1 MEYEQNS
8 TCRGGRPRNGTHE
21 NRGEKAID
29 ASVRIAVRAFREGE
43 SLTMSGLGTFRVVQ
57 RTPRTGRNPR
67 TGAQVKV
74 PARKVLK
81 FRSTTDLE

>member
-1 MEYEQNS
+1 MNKTQLAAAVALA
-8 TCRGGRPRNGTHE
+8 TGLTKIAAK
-21 NRGEKAID
+21 KAID
-29 ASVRIAVRAFREGE
+29 ASVRIAGRAFREGE
-43 SLTMSGLGTFRVVQ
+43 SLTMSGLGTFRGVQ

-81 FRSTTDLE
+81 FRSTTDLD

>member
-1 MEYEQNS
+1 MNKTQLAEAVALE
-8 TCRGGRPRNGTHE
+8 TGLTKIAAK
-21 NRGEKAID
+21 KAID

-74 PARKVLK
+74 PAGKVLK

>member
-1 MEYEQNS
+1 MNKTQLAEAVALE
-8 TCRGGRPRNGTHE
+8 TGLTKIAAK
-21 NRGEKAID
+21 KAID

-81 FRSTTDLE
+81 FRSTTVLE

>member
-1 MEYEQNS
+1 MNKTQLAEAVALE
-8 TCRGGRPRNGTHE
+8 TGLTKIAAK
-21 NRGEKAID
+21 KAID

-43 SLTMSGLGTFRVVQ
+43 RLAMSGLGTFRVVQ

-67 TGAQVKV
+67 TGAQVKG

>member
-1 MEYEQNS
+1 MNKTQLAEAVALE
-8 TCRGGRPRNGTHE
+8 TGLTKIAAK
-21 NRGEKAID
+21 KAID

-43 SLTMSGLGTFRVVQ
+43 SLTMSGRVVQ

>member
-1 MEYEQNS
+1 MNKTQLAEAVALE
-8 TCRGGRPRNGTHE
+8 TGLTKIAAK
-21 NRGEKAID
+21 KAID

-74 PARKVLK
+74 P
-81 FRSTTDLE
+81 

>member
-1 MEYEQNS
+1 MTKTQLAEAGALE
-8 TCRGGRPRNGTHE
+8 TGLTKIAAK
-21 NRGEKAID
+21 KAID

>member
-1 MEYEQNS
+1 MNKTQLAEAVALE
-8 TCRGGRPRNGTHE
+8 TGLTKIAAK
-21 NRGEKAID
+21 KAID

-43 SLTMSGLGTFRVVQ
+43 SLTMTGRGTFRVVQ
-57 RTPRTGRNPR
+57 RTPRTGRNHR

>member
-1 MEYEQNS
+1 MNKTQLAEAVALE
-8 TCRGGRPRNGTHE
+8 TGLTKIAAK
-21 NRGEKAID
+21 KAID

-67 TGAQVKV
+67 TGAQGKV